1 MPKVKVSELKDG
13 MVLEEDLLA
22 PNGRFILP
30 KGAVIRD
37 SYIKTLKA
45 WGVVEASVAQEGSI
59 PPVKREGSSSDAA
72 FMERARELL
81 SPFFHS
87 KGAMAPHM
95 EELFRCSSMALAR
108 ALKRGG
114 HVPLVDIGCLP
125 PARQGARR
133 KLSPQ
138 ELAAMVSFVTLPDVY
153 HKIGEV
159 VSRPSSSVE
168 QIARVVSK
176 DQSLSAKLLR
186 LVNSSFYGLASRVES
201 VSRAITIVGVRE
213 LMTLAMGI
221 SVVSAFKGVAP
232 GYVSMRSFWDHSVCC
247 GVFARVLAAKM
258 GLKEEERFFLAG
270 LMHDIG
276 RMILYVKAPFAMAEA
291 VALSSKGMPLYEAER
306 EVLGFDHAHLGYYA
320 MKEWKIPSS
329 IYELVRFHHNPSGA
343 KVPEEVLIHV
353 ADAFAVASRFGTSGS
368 LMVPEISP
376 YHWDLLGFSVNVIEP
391 VFVQAERQVREIS
404 GIFFPSREED

>member
-1 MPKVKVSELKDG
+1 VPKVKVSELKDG

-45 WGVVEASVAQEGSI
+45 WGVVEASVAQDGVVPSAGRAEF
-59 PPVKREGSSSDAA
+59 PADDPFLKRAQ
-72 FMERARELL
+72 ELL
-81 SPFFHS
+81 SPFFPS
-87 KGAMAPHM
+87 KEARAPHM
-95 EELFRCSSMALAR
+95 EEVFRCAVQMAAR
-108 ALKRGG
+108 VLKRGDDFP
-114 HVPLVDIGCLP
+114 VVDIGCIP
-125 PARQGARR
+125 PVRPGARR
-133 KLSPQ
+133 KFTPH
-138 ELAAMVSFVTLPDVY
+138 ELVSLVSFVTLPDVY

-159 VSRPSSSVE
+159 VNRPSSSVE

-186 LVNSSFYGLASRVES
+186 LVNSSFYGLSSRVES

-232 GYVSMRSFWDHSVCC
+232 GYVSMRSFWNHSVCC

-276 RMILYVKAPFAMAEA
+276 RMILYVKAPFAMGEA
-291 VALSSKGMPLYEAER
+291 VAMSSKGVPLYEAER

-343 KVPEEVLIHV
+343 KTREPHG
-353 ADAFAVASRFGTSGS
+353 AG
-368 LMVPEISP
+368 
-376 YHWDLLGFSVNVIEP
+376 DLLLSLGRLGAF
-391 VFVQAERQVREIS
+391 
-404 GIFFPSREED
+404 D